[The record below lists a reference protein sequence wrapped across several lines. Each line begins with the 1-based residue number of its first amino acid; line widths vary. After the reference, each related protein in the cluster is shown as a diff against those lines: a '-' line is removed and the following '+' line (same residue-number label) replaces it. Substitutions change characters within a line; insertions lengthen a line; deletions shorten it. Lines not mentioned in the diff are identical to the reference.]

1 MADSLPP
8 DSVFLANCEEA
19 TFSEILQRQQRIVLQ
34 IELVD
39 TARPQHQMKREALR
53 GYLIPT
59 GGHRVQFRV
68 LLPSAGLTDSRARE
82 ARGFF
87 DVLLVAGHSYRV
99 AGNYNDKPHTF
110 HLLDMT
116 KNSPVSP
123 ALDLGFFSPV
133 QLDLQFIP
141 IFIPMKT

>member
-1 MADSLPP
+1 MVDSLPP

-82 ARGFF
+82 ARGSLTSYLSQ
-87 DVLLVAGHSYRV
+87 DIAIVLLGTTTTSRIL
-99 AGNYNDKPHTF
+99 F
-110 HLLDMT
+110 I
-116 KNSPVSP
+116 
-123 ALDLGFFSPV
+123 FS
-133 QLDLQFIP
+133 I
-141 IFIPMKT
+141 